1 MFFVIFQ
8 GGPDPLSAPPP
19 SGSAHGLIIC
29 FLPRYEFTI
38 EVEEHERIWLQ
49 LVYIN
54 LSRTNMDQHNIDECI
69 YSEEKIE
76 IIDSKWSSFVDSIY
90 HYMTF
95 I

>member
-38 EVEEHERIWLQ
+38 EVEEDERIWLQ

-54 LSRTNMDQHNIDECI
+54 LSRTNIDQHNIDECLN
-69 YSEEKIE
+69 SEEKIE
-76 IIDSKWSSFVDSIY
+76 IIDSKWSSFVDSFY
-90 HYMTF
+90 HNMTL